1 MKPALLALALLLG
14 QPSDPDALSEKATEL
29 AKQQRY
35 DEAAALWQR
44 ALKLQPDYFPALFN
58 LGYME
63 VTRSR
68 FQAAAPF
75 LARAARVKP
84 DDFNTRYLLGSVLA
98 NLGRSEDGLRQWRA
112 ALKIQ
117 PRNVRLMQVMA
128 VEYSKGRYFAESA
141 ALARRALEL
150 NPDDPNAYFIAI
162 KACQDAQDGAAMEIG
177 RRAAEKFPDSAR
189 ANFEYAFHLQKIGRA
204 TEAIPHLK
212 KAMAADPSYEEPFF
226 FYGDLLLRE
235 ERYQEA
241 SPYFRQALKNRPD
254 YVVAAVALAKA
265 LMSLER
271 YQEALKELE
280 QALAS
285 QPKHPHPH
293 LLLSQIY
300 FRMGDEQRA
309 REEKELSL
317 RLRRADPTIMESPQG
332 RPFPAEGT
340 GTR

>member
-14 QPSDPDALSEKATEL
+14 QESEPGALSEKAAGL

-35 DEAAALWQR
+35 EEAAALWQR

-68 FQAAAPF
+68 FQQAEPF

-84 DDFNTRYLLGSVLA
+84 DDFNTRYLLGSVLV
-98 NLGRSEDGLRQWRA
+98 NLGRSEDGLRQWRT
-112 ALKIQ
+112 ALQIQ
-117 PRNVRLMQVMA
+117 PRNIRLMQVMA

-141 ALARRALEL
+141 ALARRAVVL
-150 NPDDPNAYFIAI
+150 DPGNQNAYFIAL
-162 KACQDAQDGAAMEIG
+162 KACQDAQDAAATEIA
-177 RRAAEKFPDSAR
+177 RRAVEKFSDSAR
-189 ANFEYAFHLQKIGRA
+189 ANFEYAFHLQRTGRA
-204 TEAIPHLK
+204 AEAIPHLK

-226 FYGDLLLRE
+226 FYGDLLLKE

-241 SPYFRQALKNRPD
+241 ITYLRQALKNRPD

-265 LMSLER
+265 LMSLEH
-271 YQEALKELE
+271 YPEALKELE
-280 QALAS
+280 QALAL

-309 REEKELSL
+309 REEKETSL

-332 RPFPAEGT
+332 RPFPAEA
-340 GTR
+340 R